1 MPRYNFYDIKGGAVP
16 ADLNEP
22 VRKMLVEN
30 MNCPEAVKVLD
41 EFEKFKNC
49 GEIQIFDKKTM
60 KNVTIKTNYG
70 MVEGYD
76 LVKTV
81 NSDKYIIV
89 SKKHIKNH
97 NISMKKEVKNG

>member
-1 MPRYNFYDIKGGAVP
+1 MSRYNFYDIKGKDVP
-16 ADLNEP
+16 ENINEP
-22 VRKMLVEN
+22 VKKMLVEN
-30 MNCPEAVKVLD
+30 MGCPDAVAIL
-41 EFEKFKNC
+41 EEYEKHKNC

-76 LVKTV
+76 LIRTMDT
-81 NSDKYIIV
+81 DKYVIV

-97 NISMKKEVKNG
+97 NISMKKEAKNG